1 MKNMSILTH
10 TQTQGCGKNNNI
22 HSTEI
27 SCYNRVFILPNNPKE
42 SWIQGPKQSPI
53 KTKTQ
58 NT

>member
-1 MKNMSILTH
+1 MEYLYS
-10 TQTQGCGKNNNI
+10 
-22 HSTEI
+22 
-27 SCYNRVFILPNNPKE
+27 PNNPNE